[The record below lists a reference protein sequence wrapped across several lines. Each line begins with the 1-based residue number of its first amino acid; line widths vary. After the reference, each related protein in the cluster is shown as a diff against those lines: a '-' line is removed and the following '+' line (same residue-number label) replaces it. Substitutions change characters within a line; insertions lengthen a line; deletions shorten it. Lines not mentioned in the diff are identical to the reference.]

1 MKVSKK
7 IAVYLGSFDPITLGH
22 LDVIE
27 RAAAIFD
34 ELIIGVGQHHPGKAF
49 CFNPDERLKLI
60 EASCKAIPNTQVKTF
75 SGLAVDFCGENKATV
90 IVRGLRTEADYVYEM
105 QMAMINKTLSKNL
118 DTVFI
123 PTKQELCH
131 ISSSLVK
138 EVAQLGG
145 DVKQFV
151 PDQVAQRLSEKLKK
165 FLIFISIQ
173 DIKPL

>member
-34 ELIIGVGQHHPGKAF
+34 ELIIGVGQHPGKAF

-145 DVKQFV
+145 M
-151 PDQVAQRLSEKLKK
+151 
-165 FLIFISIQ
+165 
-173 DIKPL
+173 